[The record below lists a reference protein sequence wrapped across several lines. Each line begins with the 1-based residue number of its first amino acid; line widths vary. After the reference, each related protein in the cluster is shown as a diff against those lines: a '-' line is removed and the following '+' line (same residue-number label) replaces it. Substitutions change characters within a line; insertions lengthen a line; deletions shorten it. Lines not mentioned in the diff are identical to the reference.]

1 MESAI
6 QSSLQERRI
15 KSTITCDMEG
25 IIETYNDGAR
35 ALFGYQPEEV
45 VGIKR
50 VSYFSPGWIVLQ
62 NVETWLK
69 TARET
74 GEFKSKTIF
83 VRKDGSTFNA
93 EVRITPTY
101 KGKQQIGYCGVT
113 TEIDEPVHPVKHW
126 WISLVIGLV
135 ITRAPFLSASVIPAF
150 IAGAF
155 ALSYTDQP
163 VFSSL
168 NFIIA
173 ATGVAILHLAS
184 NVYNDYFDWDSGTD
198 QANKNYFLKYS
209 GGSRSIELG
218 LISHKGTFVLA
229 TTLLAVSTA
238 MGLYLWQSVGSGIL
252 VFGLAGAA
260 AGYFYTAPPLRL
272 VARHGLGE
280 IVIGV
285 TFGPLI
291 TGGVFYAVTGLYS
304 WESLLIGLPVGLLT
318 SNILLINQVPDME
331 GDAATGKNHL
341 VVTYGKE
348 RSVNFYSGIL
358 GGALLSSILI
368 AFLLQKPY
376 VLISSAVLAFYGMYI
391 IRYFKAHLYKRELVH
406 ANVHTIYLSMVA
418 GILFAVGIGM

>member
-1 MESAI
+1 MGTAEINSTGDRI
-6 QSSLQERRI
+6 I

-35 ALFGYQPEEV
+35 ALFGYLPEEV

-62 NVETWLK
+62 NVESWLK
-69 TARET
+69 TAREK
-74 GEFKSKTIF
+74 GEYKTKTVF

-93 EVRITPTY
+93 EVRITPTF
-101 KGKQQIGYCGVT
+101 KDKQQIGYCGVT

-155 ALSYTDQP
+155 ALSFTDQP

-173 ATGVAILHLAS
+173 AVGVAILHLAS
-184 NVYNDYFDWDSGTD
+184 NVFNDYFDWDSGTD

-218 LISHKGTFVLA
+218 LISHKGTFNLA
-229 TTLLAVSTA
+229 MALLGVSTA
-238 MGLYLWQSVGSGIL
+238 MGLYLWQSVGAGIL
-252 VFGLAGAA
+252 VFGIAGAA

-291 TGGVFYAVTGLYS
+291 TGGIFYTVTGVYS

-341 VVTYGKE
+341 VVTFGKE
-348 RSVNFYSGIL
+348 RSVAFYSGIL
-358 GGALLSSILI
+358 GGALLSSIVI

-376 VLISSAVLAFYGMYI
+376 VLVSSAVIAVYGMYI
-391 IRYFKAHLYKRELVH
+391 IRYFKTHLYHRDLVR
-406 ANVHTIYLSMVA
+406 ANVHTIYLSMAA